1 MRHID
6 PLRGAVMFEESL
18 LESAHLLPRQS
29 RWTTAASFGVQ
40 VAIGA
45 TLIIIPLLH
54 PGLVALRA
62 PEMILTAP
70 APIPPPPPRI
80 QRVVIDNT
88 SSATTAPAP
97 PSALQ
102 PAMINR
108 TEGRIDPTGFSNDP
122 LPSGSNIS
130 MAGNSN
136 PLASIG
142 PSTTTGPRVVIAAKP
157 GPLNISRGV
166 SAGMLLQPIEP
177 VYPPIARAARQEGT
191 VIIHAVISKDGR
203 IESASVVSGPAML
216 QRSALDAVR
225 NAHYRPYLLNGQPT
239 EVETTFSINFRMS
252 S

>member
-54 PGLVALRA
+54 PGLVPLRA
-62 PEMILTAP
+62 AETILTAP
-70 APIPPPPPRI
+70 TPVPPTPPPPHI
-80 QRVVIDNT
+80 QRIAVDTT
-88 SSATTAPAP
+88 SSTTAPPVQAM
-97 PSALQ
+97 SQ
-102 PAMINR
+102 P
-108 TEGRIDPTGFSNDP
+108 RIGHTDRNIDLTGFSSDP
-122 LPSGSNIS
+122 LPPGSGLSMVGSND
-130 MAGNSN
+130 

-142 PSTTTGPRVVIAAKP
+142 PSTTPGPRVIIAARP

-166 SAGMLLQPIEP
+166 SAGMLLEPIQP
-177 VYPPIARAARQEGT
+177 VYPAIARAARQEGT
-191 VIIHAVISKDGR
+191 VIIHAIISKDGR
-203 IESASVVSGPAML
+203 IESANIMSGPAML
-216 QRSALDAVR
+216 TRAALDAVR
-225 NAHYRPYLLNGQPT
+225 NAHYRPYLLNGEPT